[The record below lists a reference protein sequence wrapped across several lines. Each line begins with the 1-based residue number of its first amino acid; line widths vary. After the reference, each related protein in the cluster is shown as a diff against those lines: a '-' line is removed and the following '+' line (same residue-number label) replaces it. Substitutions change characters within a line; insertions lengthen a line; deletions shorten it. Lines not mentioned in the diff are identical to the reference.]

1 MLINNKKPQPNV
13 EALMYRLLHQR
24 SIKERFRLPL
34 SKDDARAALKTA
46 VQAEVQHRH
55 REFIT
60 NEAFEKQ
67 LDCMAENLTSN
78 NGKFGIA
85 LCGYCG
91 NGKTTCVKAL
101 QQLINALQIH
111 DSYDNSTYGLRIMTA
126 NEIAWKNKN
135 DFSSWER
142 IKTIPLLAIDDLG
155 TEPREILDYGNVLNP
170 IVDLLTKRYDEQLF
184 TIFTT
189 NLTLVQIREKYG
201 DRIADRLNEMMD
213 IIEFTNPTYRM
224 K

>member
-1 MLINNKKPQPNV
+1 
-13 EALMYRLLHQR
+13 
-24 SIKERFRLPL
+24 
-34 SKDDARAALKTA
+34 
-46 VQAEVQHRH
+46 
-55 REFIT
+55 
-60 NEAFEKQ
+60 
-67 LDCMAENLTSN
+67 
-78 NGKFGIA
+78 
-85 LCGYCG
+85 
-91 NGKTTCVKAL
+91 
-101 QQLINALQIH
+101 
-111 DSYDNSTYGLRIMTA
+111 MTA